1 MRKAKF
7 DGAQEEA
14 PQERRPTVL
23 SPLGGARG
31 CHGCTGAVVD
41 FEPQARLYTWQSAA
55 GGRAA
60 AQPCRRRAVNRM
72 DKSFKNAKNR
82 ARRSLNG

>member
-23 SPLGGARG
+23 SPRVRDEGMPWMHRRCGGFRATGSTLHLAISGGRPRG
-31 CHGCTGAVVD
+31 
-41 FEPQARLYTWQSAA
+41 SAA
-55 GGRAA
+55 LPEEGC
-60 AQPCRRRAVNRM
+60 Q
-72 DKSFKNAKNR
+72 S
-82 ARRSLNG
+82 NG